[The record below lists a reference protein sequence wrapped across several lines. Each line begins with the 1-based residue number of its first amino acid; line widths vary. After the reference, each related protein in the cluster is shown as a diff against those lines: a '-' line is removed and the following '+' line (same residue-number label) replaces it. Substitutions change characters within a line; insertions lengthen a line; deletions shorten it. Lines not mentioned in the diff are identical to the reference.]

1 MTQPKQQPTTTP
13 APGKEYDPKETKTLF
28 GKFLRFIFE
37 ATFVLT
43 IVIFGTLVGCA
54 FAVLLPVGFPVAI
67 LWKRYV
73 TNG

>member
-1 MTQPKQQPTTTP
+1 
-13 APGKEYDPKETKTLF
+13 
-28 GKFLRFIFE
+28 
-37 ATFVLT
+37 LT